1 MTEPH
6 TLPLMEGETLR
17 TMEVIEV
24 DVIRHAL
31 EVTSGNTVQAAKALG
46 ISRSH
51 FSDIVNGHA
60 GISASVA
67 LRLALG
73 IGDTAENWLSH
84 QIDYELHVARGQFLP
99 ISRQVR
105 SIKKGGP
112 K

>member
-46 ISRSH
+46 ISRSTIYRKVPTPH
-51 FSDIVNGHA
+51 EY
-60 GISASVA
+60 
-67 LRLALG
+67 
-73 IGDTAENWLSH
+73 TAAAHRDPGKPGLE
-84 QIDYELHVARGQFLP
+84 YA
-99 ISRQVR
+99 
-105 SIKKGGP
+105 
-112 K
+112 

>member
-1 MTEPH
+1 VKTV
-6 TLPLMEGETLR
+6 TQ
-17 TMEVIEV
+17 VIHPGQI
-24 DVIRHAL
+24 IRL
-31 EVTSGNTVQAAKALG
+31 KLKIMGVSISEAAKALG
-46 ISRSH
+46 ISRTH

-84 QIDYELHVARGQFLP
+84 QMDYELHVARGQFLT